1 MRTTIDAAG
10 RVVVP
15 KVIRDR
21 LGLVGGEELEI
32 VERDGGIE
40 ISPPATKVT
49 LIETELGLAA
59 VPERELPVLTDEIVR
74 DTLERV
80 RR

>member
-40 ISPPATKVT
+40 ISPPVTKVT
-49 LIETELGLAA
+49 LIDTEFGLAA